1 MKVWCRGAALAGA
14 ALLWAGAHVGA
25 QIRETV
31 GLPPAPR
38 QRSGVVERPN
48 HPVVLLNTREGE
60 FSGGERIV
68 TQFMLKRIDPARAV
82 EKVSPPQG
90 IDGLIA
96 YPGSRMLMVRGTREA
111 VAGYRASLEKVD
123 REAGNERGE
132 RGQSLNEGE
141 APAGLPVILVPA
153 HGKLS
158 LKADRLENQG
168 ESTRATGHVV
178 LRLANGIELRARQV
192 RVTTADGKRR
202 IVIEK

>member
-68 TQFMLKRIDPARAV
+68 TQFMLKRIRWPA
-82 EKVSPPQG
+82 PH
-90 IDGLIA
+90 L
-96 YPGSRMLMVRGTREA
+96 RERSKTLSCA
-111 VAGYRASLEKVD
+111 RWAARD
-123 REAGNERGE
+123 CGNR
-132 RGQSLNEGE
+132 
-141 APAGLPVILVPA
+141 
-153 HGKLS
+153 
-158 LKADRLENQG
+158 
-168 ESTRATGHVV
+168 
-178 LRLANGIELRARQV
+178 
-192 RVTTADGKRR
+192 
-202 IVIEK
+202 